1 MTTMR
6 FSFAK
11 IWLPLTLLVLLIVG
25 GAGRGYAQGEADLPA
40 VPGAAHAEE
49 SRPVFEPEHG
59 TWFNGLTRGLFRIGP
74 TEHQQLVE
82 SAHKRVEEN
91 QPLTAAETTALEKSE
106 RINAAVEQKAPVTE
120 KLSSQEAHDA
130 EFAATYN
137 AALAQKNGK
146 ELTAEQEKLL
156 TAHPVVKMD
165 FLVVTAILWTLLAVA
180 LVSVARKRTIRPEGK
195 AASFGNT
202 VEAAVEAFQDYLI
215 GVMGEPL
222 GRKYTAFIATFFFT
236 ILVSNWLGLI
246 PGMLAPSSIPAIPIA
261 LAIVGFVMVHV
272 FAIKEAGLKSWFM
285 HFVGEPIWLAP
296 LNFPLHIVGE
306 LIKPLSLSLRLL
318 CNVFGEE
325 QVVATLTLMAVTLL
339 PIWLPIPLQFPM
351 LILGTFFGFL
361 QALVFSTLLAIYIAI
376 FATHHDDGHG
386 HPSTEH
392 AVDNNGHH
400 KTVGHPAEMMVG

>member
-1 MTTMR
+1 MLMR

-11 IWLPLTLLVLLIVG
+11 IWLPLALLMMIIVG
-25 GAGRGYAQGEADLPA
+25 GAGRANAQGEHDDHSIA
-40 VPGAAHAEE
+40 PGVSNVEDAAHSAAGETAHAEGGHE
-49 SRPVFEPEHG
+49 EEPRPVFEPEHG
-59 TWFNGLTRGLFRIGP
+59 TWFNGLTRAIFGVAP
-74 TEHQQLVE
+74 
-82 SAHKRVEEN
+82 
-91 QPLTAAETTALEKSE
+91 AA
-106 RINAAVEQKAPVTE
+106 PG
-120 KLSSQEAHDA
+120 H
-130 EFAATYN
+130 
-137 AALAQKNGK
+137 
-146 ELTAEQEKLL
+146 
-156 TAHPVVKMD
+156 HPVVKYD
-165 FLVVTAILWTLLAVA
+165 FLVVTALLWALLAVA

-222 GRKYTAFIATFFFT
+222 GRKYTAFISAFFFT
-236 ILVSNWLGLI
+236 ILVSNWLGLV

-361 QALVFSTLLAIYIAI
+361 QALVFSTLLAIYISI
-376 FATHHDDGHG
+376 FATHHDEHD

-392 AVDNNGHH
+392 AVENDGD
-400 KTVGHPAEMMVG
+400 KQIVGHPAALTVGA

>member
-1 MTTMR
+1 MR

-11 IWLPLTLLVLLIVG
+11 IWLPLTLLVMLIIG
-25 GAGRGYAQGEADLPA
+25 GAARVGAQDDHSIA
-40 VPGAAHAEE
+40 PGVSHAEDAAHSAAGENLDAEGAHGE
-49 SRPVFEPEHG
+49 EPRPVFQPEHG
-59 TWFNGLTRGLFRIGP
+59 TWFNGLTRTLFGVAP
-74 TEHQQLVE
+74 
-82 SAHKRVEEN
+82 
-91 QPLTAAETTALEKSE
+91 AA
-106 RINAAVEQKAPVTE
+106 P
-120 KLSSQEAHDA
+120 
-130 EFAATYN
+130 
-137 AALAQKNGK
+137 G
-146 ELTAEQEKLL
+146 
-156 TAHPVVKMD
+156 AHPVVKYD
-165 FLVVTAILWTLLAVA
+165 FIIVTAVLWILLAVA
-180 LVSVARKRTIRPEGK
+180 LTSVARKAKVRPEGK
-195 AASFGNT
+195 AASFSNT

-222 GRKYTAFIATFFFT
+222 GRKYTAFLSAFFFT

-246 PGMLAPSSIPAIPIA
+246 PGLLSPSSIPAIPIA

-272 FAIKEAGLKSWFM
+272 FAIKEAGVKSWFM

-325 QVVATLTLMAVTLL
+325 QVIATLTLMAVTLL

-351 LILGTFFGFL
+351 LVLGTFFGFL
-361 QALVFSTLLAIYIAI
+361 QALVFSTLLAIYISI
-376 FATHHDDGHG
+376 FATHHEDGHG

-392 AVDNNGHH
+392 ATDNHGHH

>member
-1 MTTMR
+1 MR

-25 GAGRGYAQGEADLPA
+25 GTARVWAQDDHSVAPGVSHVEDAAETAAGHDQTAQG
-40 VPGAAHAEE
+40 AHGEE
-49 SRPVFEPEHG
+49 PRPVFEPEHG
-59 TWFNGLTRGLFRIGP
+59 TWFNGLTRALFGVAP
-74 TEHQQLVE
+74 
-82 SAHKRVEEN
+82 
-91 QPLTAAETTALEKSE
+91 AA
-106 RINAAVEQKAPVTE
+106 PG
-120 KLSSQEAHDA
+120 H
-130 EFAATYN
+130 
-137 AALAQKNGK
+137 
-146 ELTAEQEKLL
+146 
-156 TAHPVVKMD
+156 HPVVKYD

-180 LVSVARKRTIRPEGK
+180 LVSVARKRTIRPAGK

-202 VEAAVEAFQDYLI
+202 VEAALEAFQDYLI